1 MPTEQE
7 IIDRLGA
14 YCARLEDDLGAPLH
28 RRNMPDGERT
38 FVTRSDG
45 DDAQPTEVGEHHRD
59 PRRGVLA
66 AAIVL
71 VALGVGALAVLQ
83 SRRADQNPA
92 DSVTP
97 ATASTQPVAS
107 STTVVADPS
116 LAATTTTVSET
127 ATTVSEAATTV
138 PMGNLVR
145 PTVDPTL
152 CAPLSAN
159 GDGDEIGSTFDLHLF
174 AWPTTASSFPIQII
188 GDPNGG
194 PTAPFA
200 LLQRYPDQGIV
211 RLGPEIT
218 IKSWDVSLN
227 VYDNGNGDARW
238 PLPDGGM
245 GYLRSRGLD
254 RDALIA
260 IISSL
265 TPRDASAAIPG
276 FDYTPGPTVP
286 STLKLLVEHLNTG
299 VFGRGATLQ
308 CHVVATNFIYRISTL
323 DGDPVFLYALVIDR
337 PVPLEVGYQQG
348 TLVVIGGI
356 ADPSAPKVRD
366 VFNTTQA
373 AWDDLL
379 ANPVS

>member
-1 MPTEQE
+1 MPTEQQ
-7 IIDRLGA
+7 IIDRLAA
-14 YCARLEDDLGAPLH
+14 YCVRLEDDLGAPLH
-28 RRNMPDGERT
+28 RRSMPDRERP
-38 FVTRSDG
+38 FVVSA
-45 DDAQPTEVGEHHRD
+45 DAPAEVDEHHRGT
-59 PRRGVLA
+59 RRGVLA

-71 VALGVGALAVLQ
+71 VALGVGSLALLQ
-83 SRRADQNPA
+83 SRRADQDPA

-97 ATASTQPVAS
+97 ATDITQPVAS
-107 STTVVADPS
+107 STSDASSTTVVPDSS
-116 LAATTTTVSET
+116 LAATTTTLSEPVS
-127 ATTVSEAATTV
+127 TVRQ
-138 PMGNLVR
+138 MGNLVR

-152 CAPLSAN
+152 CAPLAAN
-159 GDGDEIGSTFDLHLF
+159 GDGAEIGSTFDLHLF

-188 GDPNGG
+188 GDPDGG
-194 PTAPFA
+194 PAAPFA

-211 RLGPEIT
+211 RLGSDIT
-218 IKSWDVSLN
+218 INSWDVSVN

-260 IISSL
+260 VISSL
-265 TPRDASAAIPG
+265 TPRAASAAIPG
-276 FDYTPGPTVP
+276 FDYSPAQTVP

-299 VFGRGATLQ
+299 VFGRGATFT
-308 CHVVATNFIYRISTL
+308 CHVAATNFIYRISTL
-323 DGDPVFLYALVIDR
+323 DGDLVFLYALVIDR
-337 PVPLEVGYQQG
+337 PVPLEVGYNHG
-348 TLVVIGGI
+348 TLVVIGGN
-356 ADPSAPKVRD
+356 ADPTAPTVND